1 MIEEYSGT
9 ITNVEATSA
18 HVRIQLDTTPGKT
31 LTWLMTQFIH
41 KPRPE
46 VGKRL
51 LCTARPGPHDQLI
64 VQQLISISDAPKQAV
79 STEVQQVV
87 HTEVGKSVDIKVGK
101 IVSTETE
108 VDPTLLPL
116 PSSMTTIDQLTEP
129 SSTLE
134 QLAERILELKSKC
147 KEAFAQGLLDFKW
160 EVGREISAVRVQQE
174 PATFRELEKLTA
186 IRNDELVRCV
196 QFYKKYPNRDYELKA
211 WRKVIAELPASKEPT
226 SEAKPAFIVDEITH
240 WTCPEC
246 GVKFQHFHNA
256 NGKHGLREVE

>member
-79 STEVQQVV
+79 

-101 IVSTETE
+101 TVSTETD

-116 PSSMTTIDQLTEP
+116 PSDASL
-129 SSTLE
+129 LE
-134 QLAERILELKSKC
+134 RLAERILKLKAMWKD
-147 KEAFAQGLLDFKW
+147 KFALDMVAFKW
-160 EVGREISAVRVQQE
+160 EVGHEISVSRRETSEASY
-174 PATFRELEKLTA
+174 RELEAKTG
-186 IRNDELVRCV
+186 IDHVELFRCV
-196 QFYKKYPNRDYELKA
+196 KFFEKFPKHDYEVQA
-211 WRKVIAELPASKEPT
+211 WRKVVAELPASKEPT
-226 SEAKPAFIVDEITH
+226 SEAKPAFIIDEITH